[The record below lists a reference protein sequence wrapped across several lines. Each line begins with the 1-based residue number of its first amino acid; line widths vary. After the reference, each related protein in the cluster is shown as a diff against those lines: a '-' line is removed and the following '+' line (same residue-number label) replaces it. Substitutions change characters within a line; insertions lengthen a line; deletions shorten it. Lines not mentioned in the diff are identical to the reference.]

1 MTRNHFPEDE
11 RLALLTELLNCGAHI
26 DLWKYG
32 SEGHLAGTTSEHL
45 VLDRFFENSGG
56 KAYMLAHAGEYHAPV
71 VLGGQMGLMWCAAYQ
86 YLENGSCVCYV
97 LGPVLNSE
105 LSAQSI
111 ERSAQ
116 ILPVYLSWKDDFAR
130 LMKSLPV
137 VSSVLFFQYALML
150 HCCLTGEQLNRSDI
164 HFQEWTPR
172 ASGDGEEEPLRHDR
186 MQVWRNEHALLEMVR
201 EGDLNYQEVI
211 GRANM
216 LSGGVRVQGGDPIT
230 QAVISC
236 ANFTALCT
244 REAIHAGISPEM
256 AYSIGDGYI
265 QSMMD
270 CKTITE
276 LRSINHAMYED
287 FIQRVHKHRTAPK
300 VSVPIGA
307 CRDYIELHCEEALD
321 LALLARRTGYSEYHL
336 SRKFKQ
342 EMGVPIR
349 TYIQYVRVER
359 ARLLLATTDDPIGQ
373 IAQRLQFCSGSHF
386 SDVFQKIAGQKPQ
399 QYRQEH
405 QKI

>member
-1 MTRNHFPEDE
+1 MGGFPENE
-11 RLALLTELLNCGAHI
+11 RLSLLTELVNCGAQI
-26 DLWKYG
+26 DLWEYA
-32 SEGHLAGTTSEHL
+32 SDGHLIGTTSEHL

-56 KAYMLAHAGEYHAPV
+56 KAYMLANAGEYHAPV
-71 VLGGQMGLMWCAAYQ
+71 VLGGPMGLMWCAAYQ
-86 YLENGSCVCYV
+86 YLENGTFFCYV

-111 ERSAQ
+111 ENNAQ
-116 ILPVYLSWKDDFAR
+116 IFSIYLSWKDGFIR

-137 VSSVLFFQYALML
+137 VSSILFFQYALML
-150 HCCLTGEQLNRSDI
+150 HCCVTGERRNRSDL
-164 HFQEWTPR
+164 HFQEWTSKAP
-172 ASGDGEEEPLRHDR
+172 GEAEENAPRHDR
-186 MQVWRNEHALLEMVR
+186 MQVWRTEHALLEMVR
-201 EGDLNYQEVI
+201 EGDLNYQDTI

-216 LSGGVRVQGGDPIT
+216 LSGGVRVQGEDPIT

-256 AYSIGDGYI
+256 AYSVGDSYI
-265 QSMMD
+265 QSMME

-276 LRSINHAMYED
+276 LRSVNHAMYED
-287 FIQRVHKHRTAPK
+287 FIQRVHKHRTAPR
-300 VSVPIGA
+300 VSIPIGA

-349 TYIQYVRVER
+349 TYIQYARVER
-359 ARLLLATTDDPIGQ
+359 AKLLLTTTDEPIGQ

-399 QYRQEH
+399 QYRREH
-405 QKI
+405 KKI